1 MIENIFDA
9 PTPGQSLTD
18 TPGNAGWEHPPEF
31 TDVEKASEY
40 LWQKLHEDE
49 VLDQVI
55 SFLKNDVPIEAVARM
70 MLFGG
75 FVNGKWTPDLAI
87 LLAPITFDHIM
98 AIGVKAEIPK
108 MKLSLKDTSN
118 NKFHKEFAKFKNK
131 KISEKTKE
139 NRQEKFVE
147 KITEEFS
154 NEPSG
159 LMNKETE

>member
-1 MIENIFDA
+1 MIDNIFDA

-49 VLDQVI
+49 VLDQI
-55 SFLKNDVPIEAVARM
+55 LSFLKNDVPIEAVARM

-75 FVNGKWTPDLAI
+75 FTEGKWTPDLAI

-98 AIGVKAEIPK
+98 AIGIKAEIPK
-108 MKLSLKDTSN
+108 MKLSIGDTSN
-118 NKFHKEFAKFKNK
+118 NKFRREFSKFKN
-131 KISEKTKE
+131 EKSSGASDE
-139 NRQEKFVE
+139 NRQEKFVG
-147 KITEEFS
+147 KITKEFS
-154 NEPSG
+154 DEPSG
-159 LMNKETE
+159 LMNKENN